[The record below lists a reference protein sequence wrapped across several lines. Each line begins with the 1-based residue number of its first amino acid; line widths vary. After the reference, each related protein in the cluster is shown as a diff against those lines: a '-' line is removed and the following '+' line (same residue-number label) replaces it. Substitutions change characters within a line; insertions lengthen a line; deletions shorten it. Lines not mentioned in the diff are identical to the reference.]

1 MFSSNQRFSTFFLK
15 ADAAPGPLHG
25 QEELGFCPGEV
36 DPSLSTHSPTPSPTP
51 TELEGRRIQGQ

>member
-25 QEELGFCPGEV
+25 QEELGFCPGEA